1 MDQIQPRFSAVLLAI
16 SAAFPLVGQAQT
28 QSDDAPIQLE
38 EVIVTANR
46 RAQNLQEVPMSVS
59 AFTGDFFKETG
70 VRNLAELQA
79 YTPSLKIQTSNDSRG
94 TSIRIRGIGSVG
106 TNSGIDPSVGVFIDG
121 VYQGRAGMTVGDL
134 VDIERV
140 EVLRGPQGTLYG
152 KNTSA
157 GAISISTKQPS
168 AEFEADLEYSFDN
181 DERSIVR
188 GMINVPFGESGHAM
202 RLTGFGNYGDHI
214 YENTFP
220 GAESGKNLNNT
231 NRWGTKGRFLFDF
244 DAVGEFLLTL
254 DYSRDD
260 TDCCAMSVISYDGL
274 STLNSP
280 LLNGASDQSQL
291 AYGLAVPPEEAL
303 EGLSPN
309 YPGYR
314 LQYTSF
320 EDSQGFSPPEAD
332 PFDDKY
338 WFDGP
343 LKNEVEVGGVAL
355 EWNRE
360 LPRDHELAFIN
371 AWRHY
376 ESDSTFDGDF
386 SGYDATGGLTDVDLN
401 QYSSELRIASAS
413 GQKFEY
419 QGGLYYYY
427 SKFDSLGQFK
437 MGVPLVTAINLG
449 FLFPD
454 GSLNTDDNTY
464 TTTSYA
470 AFGQLVWNLSEK
482 WSATLGLRWT
492 RETKGRDGSQIT
504 EGVSPAFDTG
514 NGSFL
519 DIPPVAGPNVYYDN
533 ERDDS
538 DVSPTLNIR
547 YFATEDLMTY
557 ASISRGFKSGGFDQ
571 RRVPA
576 DESGEFEDE
585 TSTSY
590 ELGWKG
596 TWYERRLQVNGTFF
610 YVDYD
615 DFQSQTF
622 DGSSFKVT
630 NAGTMESYGME
641 VDAIFAAS
649 TDLILGTAVGYTKAT
664 YKKFD
669 RGQCRIDQAFE
680 QFFVEENA
688 QYQSPASAGGTVGLP
703 PLSPPETTVCIQD
716 LAGEDV
722 DNSPEWTVSNFM
734 QYNWQVS
741 EDLVTIFRAEYNYI
755 DSFFLDQDLDPNLK
769 NDAVNLVNLRAT
781 LTNLENTWEVAL
793 WGRNILNEEYFA
805 FGIDIPTVGGYGAV
819 NAPDMSYGLTLRYQW
834 Y

>member
-1 MDQIQPRFSAVLLAI
+1 MDQILLRITAVLIAI
-16 SAAFPLVGQAQT
+16 SAAFPLTGQAQT

-59 AFTGDFFKETG
+59 AFTGEFFKETG
-70 VRNLAELQA
+70 VTSLVDLQA
-79 YTPSLKIQTSNDSRG
+79 YTPSLQIQTSSDSRS

-121 VYQGRAGMTVGDL
+121 VYQGRAGMTISDL
-134 VDIERV
+134 IDIERV

-157 GAISISTKQPS
+157 GAISVFTRQPS
-168 AEFEADLEYSFDN
+168 AEFEADLEYTFDN
-181 DERSIVR
+181 DQRSMVR
-188 GMINVPFGESGHAM
+188 GMVNVPFGESGHAM

-214 YENTFP
+214 YENTFV

-231 NRWGTKGRFLFDF
+231 NRWGTKGRLLFDF
-244 DAVGEFLLTL
+244 DKVGDFLLTL
-254 DYSRDD
+254 DYSKDD
-260 TDCCAMSVISYDGL
+260 TDCCALSVISYDGL

-280 LLNGASDQSQL
+280 FTNNPSAQRQEE
-291 AYGLAVPPEEAL
+291 YGLAVPPDQAPG
-303 EGLSPN
+303 GLSPN
-309 YPGYR
+309 YPGNR
-314 LQYTSF
+314 LEYISF
-320 EDSQGFSPPEAD
+320 EDSQGFSPPPAD

-360 LPRDHELAFIN
+360 LPGDHELTFIN

-376 ESDSTFDGDF
+376 ESDSAFDGDF
-386 SGYDATGGLTDVDLN
+386 SGYDATGGITEVTLN
-401 QYSSELRIASAS
+401 QYSSELRIASTA
-413 GQKFEY
+413 GETFEY

-427 SKFDSLGQFK
+427 SKFDSLATFK
-437 MGVPLVTAINLG
+437 MGVPLVDAIGLSL
-449 FLFPD
+449 FFPD
-454 GSLNTDDNTY
+454 GSLNTDDNIY
-464 TTTSYA
+464 KTTSYA
-470 AFGQLVWNLSEK
+470 AFGQLVWNMSDK
-482 WSATLGLRWT
+482 WSTTLGLRWT
-492 RETKGRDGSQIT
+492 NEVKERNGSQIT
-504 EGVSPAFDTG
+504 DGVNPDFDTG
-514 NGSFL
+514 NGSPL

-533 ERDDS
+533 QRDDS
-538 DVSPTLNIR
+538 NVSPTLNIR
-547 YFATEDLMTY
+547 YFANENLMTY
-557 ASISRGFKSGGFDQ
+557 ASVSRGFKSGGFDQ

-576 DESGEFEDE
+576 DETGEFEEE

-622 DGSSFKVT
+622 DGASFKVT
-630 NAGTMESYGME
+630 NAGTMESYGLE
-641 VDAIFAAS
+641 LDAIFAAAA
-649 TDLILGTAVGYTKAT
+649 DLTMGTALGYTNAT

-669 RGQCRIDQAFE
+669 RAQCTIEQAFE
-680 QFFVEENA
+680 QFYVEENA
-688 QYQSPASAGGTVGLP
+688 QFGSPSAAGGAP
-703 PLSPPETTVCIQD
+703 PRSPPGTSVCIQD
-716 LAGEDV
+716 LAGKDV
-722 DNSPEWTVSNFM
+722 DNSPEWTVSNFL
-734 QYNWQVS
+734 QYNRQVS
-741 EDLVTIFRAEYNYI
+741 EGLMTVFRAELNYI

-769 NDAVNLVNLRAT
+769 NDAVNLVNLRVT
-781 LTNLENTWEVAL
+781 LTDIDNTWEVAL
-793 WGRNILNEEYFA
+793 WGKNLLNEEYFA
-805 FGIDIPTVGGYGAV
+805 FGIDIPTVGGYGGV
-819 NAPDMSYGLTLRYQW
+819 NAPDMSYGVTLRYQW